1 MTLASPLTS
10 GDVGD
15 LFVVGE
21 VNRGVA
27 QLIVRKIEPG
37 DDLTATITAVDA
49 APDVWTADS
58 GTPPAFVSDISGK
71 PWCSAPAAPVVHI
84 RSGDSAPDDAGVINA
99 HTGVG
104 SQPGSG
110 IHRLPFYDGGSG
122 GTPTLGRHNRMV
134 AL

>member
-1 MTLASPLTS
+1 M

-27 QLIVRKIEPG
+27 PLIVRKIEPG

-49 APDVWTADS
+49 SPAIWTADA

-71 PWCSAPAAPVVHI
+71 AWCSAPAPPVVHI
-84 RSGDSAPDDAGVINA
+84 RTGDSAPDDAGIIEA
-99 HTGVG
+99 SPGVG
-104 SQPGSG
+104 SQPGGG
-110 IHRLPFYDGGSG
+110 IY
-122 GTPTLGRHNRMV
+122 RMP
-134 AL
+134 LRDPHGNQRSNQGLT

>member
-1 MTLASPLTS
+1 MAAPLTV

-27 QLIVRKIEPG
+27 PLIVRKIEPG

-49 APDVWTADS
+49 SPAIWVADA
-58 GTPPAFVSDISGK
+58 GTPPTFVSDISGK
-71 PWCSAPAAPVVHI
+71 AWCAAPAAPVVHI
-84 RSGDSAPDDAGVINA
+84 RAGDSAPDDAGVIKA
-99 HTGVG
+99 HTGIG

-110 IHRLPFYDGGSG
+110 IYRLPIDGGRG
-122 GTPTLGRHNRMV
+122 GNSPRLGVNRQIE
-134 AL
+134 AR